1 MSDVF
6 KNIAD
11 AAGSSSVRRGF
22 ADLFSASKAA
32 LDEIQAGLGGIL
44 PSMPGMPVA
53 KFGDLS
59 IGIDMH
65 PTVTP
70 PSPIMPVPHVGK
82 VYDLMADLMAG
93 MAAAMPAVADGVAGV
108 ACNILKSM
116 APSVKVHNQ
125 WIAQAGIGIVHLPA
139 FVLHPAP
146 LVSGMSES
154 EMWMGSS
161 TVLADGAPCSSLTH
175 PALSCNIVG
184 IPTIP
189 RKGKPRKVSKAL
201 LAPTSML
208 STITS
213 VGNPVLVGGPPT
225 IDVFALA
232 MKFGLKGLGKMWKK
246 IGDRFQNLIDRLRKK
261 GMNRL
266 ADILQ
271 PIKCKT
277 FGEPVDAATGRVYH
291 TNVDFELPGPIPVV
305 WKRTYYS
312 DAAMDGPLGYNWHHS
327 YNLGIR
333 QLEEGAFAFRH
344 ADGRESF
351 LPVLK
356 LGESHFDRREQLA
369 WTLDG
374 WGYLLTDIRGL
385 QYRFDGPENRSGYRM
400 VSGISTKDG
409 FRLRFEYASGGRLAG
424 IISSRG
430 EFLKVET
437 DESGR
442 VLCVSV
448 NQDGEEVK
456 LVRYRYDDRG
466 DMVETLD
473 ALDVSKHFVY
483 SGGHLLVRLT
493 NQGGMS
499 FHWEYEGK
507 GENARC
513 VHTWGD

>member
-93 MAAAMPAVADGVAGV
+93 MAAAMPPAADGVAGV

-261 GMNRL
+261 GMNRWMR
-266 ADILQ
+266 
-271 PIKCKT
+271 T
-277 FGEPVDAATGRVYH
+277 AAAA
-291 TNVDFELPGPIPVV
+291 PAP
-305 WKRTYYS
+305 KRTAQTLMKAL
-312 DAAMDGPLGYNWHHS
+312 AAG
-327 YNLGIR
+327 
-333 QLEEGAFAFRH
+333 
-344 ADGRESF
+344 
-351 LPVLK
+351 
-356 LGESHFDRREQLA
+356 
-369 WTLDG
+369 
-374 WGYLLTDIRGL
+374 
-385 QYRFDGPENRSGYRM
+385 
-400 VSGISTKDG
+400 
-409 FRLRFEYASGGRLAG
+409 
-424 IISSRG
+424 
-430 EFLKVET
+430 
-437 DESGR
+437 
-442 VLCVSV
+442 
-448 NQDGEEVK
+448 
-456 LVRYRYDDRG
+456 
-466 DMVETLD
+466 
-473 ALDVSKHFVY
+473 
-483 SGGHLLVRLT
+483 
-493 NQGGMS
+493 
-499 FHWEYEGK
+499 
-507 GENARC
+507 
-513 VHTWGD
+513 

>member
-93 MAAAMPAVADGVAGV
+93 MAAAMPPAADGVAGV

-261 GMNRL
+261 GMSRL

-291 TNVDFELPGPIPVV
+291 TNADFELPGPIPVV
-305 WKRTYYS
+305 WERTYYS
-312 DAAMDGPLGYNWHHS
+312 DAAVDGPLGYNWHHS

-356 LGESHFDRREQLA
+356 PGDSYFDRKEQLS

-374 WGYLLTDIRGL
+374 RGYLLTDIRGL
-385 QYRFDGPENRSGYRM
+385 QYRFDGPENRFGYRM

-409 FRLRFEYASGGRLAG
+409 FRIRFEYASGGKAG
-424 IISSRG
+424 RNHILTGRIP
-430 EFLKVET
+430 
-437 DESGR
+437 ESGNRR
-442 VLCVSV
+442 V
-448 NQDGEEVK
+448 GT
-456 LVRYRYDDRG
+456 G
-466 DMVETLD
+466 
-473 ALDVSKHFVY
+473 ALRFRK
-483 SGGHLLVRLT
+483 SG
-493 NQGGMS
+493 
-499 FHWEYEGK
+499 W
-507 GENARC
+507 
-513 VHTWGD
+513 

>member
-1 MSDVF
+1 MPDVF

-93 MAAAMPAVADGVAGV
+93 MAAAMPSAADGVAGV

-266 ADILQ
+266 
-271 PIKCKT
+271 T
-277 FGEPVDAATGRVYH
+277 FSSPSSARLSVSR
-291 TNVDFELPGPIPVV
+291 
-305 WKRTYYS
+305 
-312 DAAMDGPLGYNWHHS
+312 
-327 YNLGIR
+327 
-333 QLEEGAFAFRH
+333 
-344 ADGRESF
+344 
-351 LPVLK
+351 
-356 LGESHFDRREQLA
+356 
-369 WTLDG
+369 WTLLRAGSITPMQTLSFRGRFPSYGNVPITVMPPWTVRWDTTG
-374 WGYLLTDIRGL
+374 TTATIWEYGSWRKKPFCSAMLTDGSL
-385 QYRFDGPENRSGYRM
+385 SCPY
-400 VSGISTKDG
+400 
-409 FRLRFEYASGGRLAG
+409 
-424 IISSRG
+424 
-430 EFLKVET
+430 
-437 DESGR
+437 
-442 VLCVSV
+442 
-448 NQDGEEVK
+448 
-456 LVRYRYDDRG
+456 
-466 DMVETLD
+466 
-473 ALDVSKHFVY
+473 
-483 SGGHLLVRLT
+483 
-493 NQGGMS
+493 
-499 FHWEYEGK
+499 
-507 GENARC
+507 
-513 VHTWGD
+513 